1 VLALRHPVRDDAAM
15 LGFVRWFCAVFGGV
29 VLGAGLVLHG
39 QVALARH
46 MRNEV
51 DGTFFLWRALGQAT
65 FAFQGGETRM
75 ALAMA
80 EVPEAA
86 LKESDRAGW
95 VLVIVGGLI
104 AVTGPLLR
112 GGARARG

>member
-1 VLALRHPVRDDAAM
+1 MLALRHLARDDVRM
-15 LGFVRWFCAVFGGV
+15 LGFVRWFCALFGGV

-39 QVALARH
+39 QVALTRH

-51 DGTFFLWRALGQAT
+51 GRTFFVWRALGQAT

-75 ALAMA
+75 ALAMS

-86 LKESDRAGW
+86 LQESDRAAW
-95 VLVIVGGLI
+95 VLVIVGGLV

-112 GGARARG
+112 GGGRARG